1 MASTA
6 SSKPGRGSKRVRP
19 GGIGRRMALGMTA
32 AAFGLALVAG
42 PGRAGIAQPS
52 IVADVE
58 RYLNGITT
66 LEARFQQ
73 IAPNGGL
80 ATGRLY
86 LQRPGR
92 LRFDYDPPSRI
103 RLVAPGDW
111 RLIFYDASIKQ
122 VNVIPVSQTPLGIL
136 LDRQISL
143 DDDIEV
149 VEVQRAGEEVALTV
163 IREGQADQGA
173 VTLVFAEQPM
183 VLRRWS
189 VIDAQGLETHIL
201 LDEVETGGRIDPEV
215 FRWRDPAIFGLP
227 D

>member
-1 MASTA
+1 MRRTGGSGWSRLCRVDRRRALGIVTA
-6 SSKPGRGSKRVRP
+6 GVAFAGSFGVAAPGR
-19 GGIGRRMALGMTA
+19 T
-32 AAFGLALVAG
+32 
-42 PGRAGIAQPS
+42 QPS

-58 RYLNGITT
+58 RYLNSITT

-73 IAPNGGL
+73 IAPDGGL
-80 ATGRLY
+80 ATGKLY

-122 VNVIPVSQTPLGIL
+122 VNVIPIGQTPLGIL
-136 LDRQISL
+136 LDREISL
-143 DDDIEV
+143 DDTVEV
-149 VEVQRAGEEVALTV
+149 VDVQHAGEEVALTV
-163 IREGQADQGA
+163 VREGNADQGA

-183 VLRRWS
+183 ALRRWS
-189 VIDAQGLETHIL
+189 VTDAQGLETHIL
-201 LDEVETGGRIDPEV
+201 LDEVQTGGTIDPEL
-215 FRWRDPAIFGLP
+215 FRWRDPKIFGLP